1 MSNTTPIPDLAAR
14 LDSVVHNAM
23 ELHNLPVTLDNGLEL
38 TPREMHALQA
48 LGERPGLNV
57 SDLGARFRVTKSA
70 ASQLVGRLCD
80 RGLALKR
87 RAEDNNKEWRLFLT
101 PLGEQAHAAH
111 AGTHA
116 HGLLEL
122 ERELAEFSP
131 EELDAAHRVLGR
143 INDLL
148 ARRYDRALSSR
159 GQPAPICGHGRGRGP
174 SSFHMQDSDTVFA
187 NLQVRPGD
195 VCLDLGSGPGDYAL
209 RLAEV
214 VGGQGR
220 VYALDRNASFVERL
234 EREGPGNLRPRC
246 LDITRGLP
254 YGDAAVDLCLM
265 TTVLHILG
273 AGEQGMSVF
282 REVARVLK
290 PGGQLAVIECKKE
303 DQPWG
308 PPKEQRLSPG
318 QVEAMAVACGLERT
332 GLVDLGKTYLLT
344 FRPEAKG
351 GTRVCGSRRS
361 PCPRPPGPNP
371 R

>member
-1 MSNTTPIPDLAAR
+1 MTNTTPIPDLAAR
-14 LDSVVHNAM
+14 LDSVVHNSL
-23 ELHNLPVTLDNGLEL
+23 ELHNLPVNLDNGLML
-38 TPREMHALQA
+38 PPREMHALEAVDEQQ
-48 LGERPGLNV
+48 GMTVG
-57 SDLGARFRVTKSA
+57 DLGARFRLTKSA
-70 ASQLVGRLCD
+70 ASQLVARLCD
-80 RGLALKR
+80 KGLVLKR
-87 RAEDNNKEWRLFLT
+87 HPPDNNKEWRLFLT
-101 PLGEQAHAAH
+101 PRGERAHAAH
-111 AGTHA
+111 REVHA

-122 ERELAEFSP
+122 ERKLEEFAP
-131 EELDAAHRVLGR
+131 EELDAARRVLAR
-143 INDLL
+143 IDALL
-148 ARRYDRALSSR
+148 ARRLSRALAR
-159 GQPAPICGHGRGRGP
+159 EGKGAPVCGHERGRGP
-174 SSFHMQDSDTVFA
+174 SSFHMQDPDAVFA
-187 NLQVRPGD
+187 NVQARPGD

-209 RLAEV
+209 RLAEM

-254 YGDAAVDLCLM
+254 YGAAAVDLCLM

-308 PPKEQRLSPG
+308 PPKERRLSPR

-344 FRPEAKG
+344 FRPGAKG
-351 GTRVCGSRRS
+351 AD
-361 PCPRPPGPNP
+361 
-371 R
+371 